1 MVVKKFSYRIV
12 LAVVFLVLGIA
23 SVVYSNMIVGR
34 FAHEEKQKMEIW
46 ADATRLLLSDTQTYS
61 DFALR
66 IVERNVSIP
75 VVIVDNKGRY
85 ISSRNFK
92 DLETQHQRKKL
103 TKKLKRMGQEHAPI
117 EIKLVGAS
125 SQYIYYQDSILMQML
140 KYFPY
145 VQFLIVLVFFIF
157 AYWFISTESR
167 MEQNK
172 VWVGLTKETA
182 HQLGTPISSLA
193 AWQELLKISY
203 PDDPT
208 VVELEKD
215 VTRLSM
221 VAERFSKIGSIPKLE
236 PSNVV
241 EVVRHSMAYME
252 GRASCKVFFSI
263 NAEEENI
270 PVMLNAPLFEWVIE
284 NLCKNAIDA
293 IQAEGQISVEILRAD
308 DQVIIDFSDTGKGI
322 DRAKW
327 QRIFSP
333 GFTTK
338 KRGWGL
344 GLSLAKRIVSEYHG
358 GQIFVKTSELN
369 KGTTFRILL
378 KVSPL

>member
-1 MVVKKFSYRIV
+1 MVVKKISYRIV

-103 TKKLKRMGQEHAPI
+103 TKKLKKMGQEHPPI
-117 EIKLVGAS
+117 EIKLVGAP

-167 MEQNK
+167 MDQNK

-215 VTRLSM
+215 VNRLSM
-221 VAERFSKIGSIPKLE
+221 VVERFSKNGKIPKIE
-236 PSNVV
+236 PNKIV

-252 GRASCKVFFSI
+252 GRASCKVFFSTS
-263 NAEEENI
+263 AEEENT
-270 PVMLNAPLFEWVIE
+270 PVMLNVPLFEWVIE

-293 IQAEGQISVEILRAD
+293 IQAEGQISVEILKAD

-322 DRAKW
+322 DRTKW

-358 GQIFVKTSELN
+358 GQIFVKSSELN